1 MAGFGTTVVAGLVWM
16 FQKVGVLFGS
26 SCLLSLMLVVVFVS
40 SDGSPL
46 LHAQEDENRFWTAV
60 AMVLSSAVFFAAD
73 SPFGAIGRRFPTLGC
88 VLVAACGLWI
98 SWYDRWLRR
107 RRLSRSLHFSK
118 ATSIR
123 GRLDE
128 SVDALQKVDD
138 ALARLDHLYI
148 PSTITR
154 FFQRRETLRL
164 ERLII
169 ETLQD
174 ATAEELNALVVHM
187 KLGLVV
193 YKLKDAGRT
202 DLVELLAVQ
211 RVADLG
217 VLARVALIDAL
228 QQMPLRAHRR
238 AEVWVKNVILWT
250 KSEDLTELKTLM
262 DCKGDIHSFHK
273 LVYVD
278 VQNDAVKAEI
288 LRHIGREAKIHAAHH
303 LLATRRARESAAR
316 GGDRKVLSDI
326 DDTLLCSG
334 GHYPSGVDR
343 RYPRKAVYPG
353 VCALYRELDL
363 GLASSKNHHH
373 KPSSSSQRHGATS
386 SRSAPAAASLA
397 TTTRLH
403 HHETPPPFWKATP
416 PPREEDQETRLHRQ
430 DSSDSDDPF
439 AAAADVPTA
448 RRLGNLAFLSARPHV
463 YADLA
468 ERSSYARFRRLVEE
482 RRLHAMPTMLV
493 GDLLSG
499 SEMMVSGDMEP
510 LALKKA
516 RNFAE
521 YAALYP
527 EFRFVF
533 LGDNGQGDVR
543 AAELMSDELEH
554 RLKLGR
560 YKLEKAYVHLVQPL
574 EKTHHRHASLQAA
587 EKAWKAANV
596 VFVETFVD
604 AALDAATST
613 PPLIRPRGLKRVA
626 QTAWRD
632 LQKIDWP
639 PDAESARRK
648 TEAYDA
654 LRAAVER
661 ANRALVHIFDLPPV
675 DLRELGDDAPVAKTK
690 PSSKVA
696 GPAGVV
702 VGSTTRGGGVLK
714 LESPPASRVRFQ
726 LPAPGSAVQT
736 PLGGGILLAVRDD
749 GICEVALD
757 WRLGNRQPAI
767 GFFNTASVNP

>member
-1 MAGFGTTVVAGLVWM
+1 MTGCGATAIGLLVWV

-26 SCLLSLMLVVVFVS
+26 SCFLSLILVVVFVS

-73 SPFGAIGRRFPTLGC
+73 SPFGGVGRRFPSLGLI
-88 VLVAACGLWI
+88 LVATCGLFI

-118 ATSIR
+118 ATSLR

-138 ALARLDHLYI
+138 ALSRLDHLYI
-148 PSTITR
+148 PSTVTR
-154 FFQRRETLRL
+154 LLRRRETLRL

-174 ATAEELNALVVHM
+174 ATADELNALVIRM
-187 KLGLVV
+187 KLGLMI

-217 VLARVALIDAL
+217 VYARVALLDAL
-228 QQMPLRAHRR
+228 QQMPLAAHRR
-238 AEVWVKNVILWT
+238 AEIWVKNVILWT
-250 KSEDLTELKTLM
+250 KAEDLTELKTLT

-273 LVYVD
+273 LIYVD
-278 VQNDAVKAEI
+278 ISSPKIRAEI
-288 LRHIGREAKIHAAHH
+288 LKHISREAKIHAAHR
-303 LLATRRARESAAR
+303 LLATRRSKEKTR
-316 GGDRKVLSDI
+316 GDRKILSDI

-334 GHYPSGVDR
+334 GHYPAGVDR
-343 RYPRKAVYPG
+343 RFPRKAVYPG

-363 GLASSKNHHH
+363 GLSAGRHSAAAASASSSEATSSLEASSKN
-373 KPSSSSQRHGATS
+373 KKK
-386 SRSAPAAASLA
+386 LV
-397 TTTRLH
+397 
-403 HHETPPPFWKATP
+403 
-416 PPREEDQETRLHRQ
+416 EEDEE
-430 DSSDSDDPF
+430 DPF
-439 AAAADVPTA
+439 AVTDDKS
-448 RRLGNLAFLSARPHV
+448 RGRLGNLAFLSARPHV

-468 ERSSYARFRRLVEE
+468 ERSSYARFRRLVDQ

-516 RNFAE
+516 KNFFE
-521 YAALYP
+521 YASLYP

-543 AAELMSDELEH
+543 AAELMAED
-554 RLKLGR
+554 LGR
-560 YKLEKAYVHLVQPL
+560 ERHKLERAYIHLVQPL
-574 EKTHHRHASLQAA
+574 EKTHHRHASLDAA
-587 EKAWKAANV
+587 KKAWKASNV
-596 VFVETFVD
+596 VFVDTFVD

-613 PPLIRPRGLKRVA
+613 PPLIRPLGLKRVA
-626 QTAWRD
+626 QAAWRD
-632 LQKIDWP
+632 LQNNVDWSKLQ
-639 PDAESARRK
+639 DADHVRDQKKAAQR
-648 TEAYDA
+648 DA
-654 LRAAVER
+654 LLAAIDR
-661 ANRALVHIFDLPPV
+661 ANRALVHLFDLPPV
-675 DLRELGDDAPVAKTK
+675 DVNELDDV
-690 PSSKVA
+690 
-696 GPAGVV
+696 GVV
-702 VGSTTRGGGVLK
+702 DAVQTASHGGGAASSGRAAAAATTTPGAGDHHPEVK
-714 LESPPASRVRFQ
+714 ADSDHDESTRRKRLRFQ
-726 LPAPGSAVQT
+726 LPAPGSAVNT

-767 GFFNTASVNP
+767 GFFNTASVTP

>member
-1 MAGFGTTVVAGLVWM
+1 MRPKEQTRVVASAASKTQERWLAGFGTTMIAGVVML

-26 SCLLSLMLVVVFVS
+26 SCLLALVLVVVFVS

-60 AMVLSSAVFFAAD
+60 AMVLSSAVFFAGD
-73 SPFGAIGRRFPTLGC
+73 SPFGGVGRTYPTLGC
-88 VLVAACGLWI
+88 LLVAGCGLFI

-107 RRLSRSLHFSK
+107 RRLSRSFHFSK

-123 GRLDE
+123 GKIDE

-154 FFQRRETLRL
+154 LLRRRETLRL
-164 ERLII
+164 ERFII

-174 ATAEELNALVVHM
+174 ATAEELNALVVRM

-217 VLARVALIDAL
+217 VYARVALIDAL
-228 QQMPLRAHRR
+228 QQMPLAAHRR
-238 AEVWVKNVILWT
+238 AEIWVKNVILWT
-250 KSEDLTELKTLM
+250 KAEDLTELKTLM

-278 VQNDAVKAEI
+278 VASMKIRTEI
-288 LRHIGREAKIHAAHH
+288 LKHIGREAKIHAAHH
-303 LLATRRARESAAR
+303 LLATRRSRIQNPR
-316 GGDRKVLSDI
+316 RGDRKILSDI

-334 GHYPSGVDR
+334 GHFPAGVDR
-343 RYPRKAVYPG
+343 RFPRKAIYPG

-363 GLASSKNHHH
+363 GLASTASLTAA
-373 KPSSSSQRHGATS
+373 SSSSSGTTS
-386 SRSAPAAASLA
+386 RRREDSGGGRRRE
-397 TTTRLH
+397 TT
-403 HHETPPPFWKATP
+403 PQVVVV
-416 PPREEDQETRLHRQ
+416 EEEE
-430 DSSDSDDPF
+430 DPF
-439 AAAADVPTA
+439 ALFQSSDMSKSN
-448 RRLGNLAFLSARPHV
+448 RGRLGNLTFLSARPHV

-510 LALKKA
+510 LAVKKA
-516 RNFAE
+516 KNFAE
-521 YAALYP
+521 YASLYP

-543 AAELMSDELEH
+543 AAELMGEELEDK
-554 RLKLGR
+554 LKLGR
-560 YKLEKAYVHLVQPL
+560 YKLEKAYIHLVQPL
-574 EKTHHRHASLQAA
+574 EKTHHRHATMEAA
-587 EKAWKAANV
+587 KKAWKSANV

-613 PPLIRPRGLKRVA
+613 PPLIRPHGLKRVA
-626 QTAWRD
+626 QAAWRD

-639 PDAESARRK
+639 DNDPRK
-648 TEAYDA
+648 DEASKT
-654 LRAAVER
+654 LLAAIDR
-661 ANRALVHIFDLPPV
+661 ANRALVHVFDLPPV
-675 DLRELGDDAPVAKTK
+675 DVADLDNNK
-690 PSSKVA
+690 P
-696 GPAGVV
+696 
-702 VGSTTRGGGVLK
+702 TTRTSK
-714 LESPPASRVRFQ
+714 VRFQ

-736 PLGGGILLAVRDD
+736 PLGGGILLAVRED

-767 GFFNTASVNP
+767 GFFNRASVTP